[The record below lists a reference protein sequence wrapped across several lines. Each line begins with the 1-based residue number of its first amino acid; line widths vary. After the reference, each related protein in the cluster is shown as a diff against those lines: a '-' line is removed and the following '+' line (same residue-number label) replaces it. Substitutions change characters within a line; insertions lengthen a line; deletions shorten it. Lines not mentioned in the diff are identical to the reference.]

1 MNGYIALIGL
11 GAVGVPIANLL
22 FKKYKNDFILLS
34 SKDFL
39 STLIHKEIYIN
50 NELFK
55 PVVIS
60 EKTQL
65 QKKIGLLI
73 VTVKNYHVVSTC
85 EFLQDMIDEDTVIL
99 PLQNGVYSSNYFR
112 SCFPNN
118 VILEGFAKGPN
129 TIITRNGFEYQR
141 TGELHVGATNAA
153 NRHYAKNT
161 WDILDKAGMECYF
174 DDNIRREV
182 WKKLMLNVAGNAITA
197 ITEIDYC
204 DFKHSLEVQELCR
217 RTMREFIQIA
227 NKNEIDLNEDDIE
240 DVIKYYLSF
249 KVSKHTSM
257 LEDVLHKRK
266 TENEYIAGYISKL
279 ASQLSVQTP
288 NIDMLYYLVKIK
300 EHVYLKEDIKEDR
313 NG

>member
-1 MNGYIALIGL
+1 MIIVDGYIALIGL

-22 FKKYKNDFILLS
+22 YKKNNEDFILLS
-34 SKDFL
+34 SKEFL
-39 STLIHKEIYIN
+39 NTLTDKDIYIN
-50 NELFK
+50 NEFFQ
-55 PVVIS
+55 PAVIS

-65 QKKIGLLI
+65 KKKIRFLI
-73 VTVKNYHVVSTC
+73 VTVKNYHIIDTC
-85 EFLQDMIDEDTVIL
+85 EFLKTIITDDTVIL
-99 PLQNGVYSSNYFR
+99 PLQNGVYSSDYFKKQ
-112 SCFPNN
+112 FPKN

-141 TGELHVGATNAA
+141 TGELHIGATDKS
-153 NRHYAKNT
+153 NRQFAKEM
-161 WDILDKAGMECYF
+161 WEILDESGMECYF
-174 DDNIRREV
+174 DEDIRREV

-204 DFKHSLEVQELCR
+204 DFKHSPEVQELCR
-217 RTMREFIQIA
+217 RTMREFILVA
-227 NKNEIDLNEDDIE
+227 NKNGIDLNEDDIE

-279 ASQLSVQTP
+279 ATKLGIYTP
-288 NIDMLYYLVKIK
+288 NIDMLYDLVKIK
-300 EHVYLKEDIKEDR
+300 ETVYLKGKAD
-313 NG
+313 G